1 MIGVIAKRELLDQV
15 SSPKF
20 IFLFLV
26 SSLLVVFSL
35 YTGSAAYISARDEL
49 RSTDQLS
56 RKEVE
61 NRSSYQELAR
71 FGVKVGRAPSPLS
84 AVAAGVS
91 SALGRSA
98 RVVPGQQPDIA
109 PPPLAD
115 QPVVAVLGELDLSVV
130 IKVFLSLFV
139 LLLTYD
145 AIAGEKESGTLKAVL
160 ANPVP
165 RTQLLL
171 GKALGLFGTFLAATA
186 IPAVLGLLVMQAGM
200 HIELTGADWAR
211 LGLVG
216 LAAGLYLL
224 ALFATGLVVSTA
236 TNRSSVAFLVL
247 LLLLVSFT
255 EIIPKAS
262 PMLARQ
268 FRPVPA
274 YAELQSERDRLQ
286 NDNQQANFK
295 AMSSAFALMSTEPAN
310 QAEADARQAK
320 IDSIVGRARDSLS
333 KDLQEKQ
340 GRIEESYRNK
350 QDAMTSLA
358 LTISRFSPSS
368 AMSHAVEVAAGTD
381 FDLHRRWR
389 NELIGY
395 RGSLENW
402 FKEKKVDF
410 GSGAR
415 FAIRINSTT
424 TTKGGSTQSFRVGGP
439 TSDEATLDL
448 ASMPAFKPAP
458 EPLAAA
464 MGRAAPDL
472 VILGL
477 WSVAMLL
484 LAFWKFLRYDVR

>member
-1 MIGVIAKRELLDQV
+1 MIDVIAKRELLDQV

-26 SSLLVVFSL
+26 SALLVVFSL
-35 YTGSAAYISARDEL
+35 YTGSASYISARDEL

-56 RKEVE
+56 HREIE
-61 NRSSYQELAR
+61 NRANYQELAQY
-71 FGVKVGRAPSPLS
+71 GVKVGRTPSPLS

-98 RVVPGQQPDIA
+98 RVTPGQQPDIA

-130 IKVFLSLFV
+130 IRVFLSLFV

-145 AIAGEKESGTLKAVL
+145 AIAGEKETGTLKAVL

-165 RTQLLL
+165 RTRLLL

-186 IPAVLGLLVMQAGM
+186 IPAVLGLLVMQAGFK
-200 HIELTGADWAR
+200 IELSGAEWIR
-211 LGLVG
+211 LVLIGVV
-216 LAAGLYLL
+216 AGLYLL
-224 ALFATGLVVSTA
+224 ALFSMGMFVSTA
-236 TNRSSVAFLVL
+236 TTRSSIAFLIL
-247 LLLLVSFT
+247 LLLLVGFT

-286 NDNQQANFK
+286 SENQRATFK
-295 AMSSAFALMSTEPAN
+295 AMSSAFALMNTPVSN
-310 QAEADARQAK
+310 DAEAAARQAR
-320 IDSIVGRARDSLS
+320 IDSIMSRSRDSLS
-333 KDLQEKQ
+333 RDLREQQ
-340 GRIEESYRNK
+340 ARIEEAYRNK

-358 LTISRFSPSS
+358 LSLARLSPAA
-368 AMSHAVEVAAGTD
+368 AMSHAVEVLAGTD

-389 NELIGY
+389 GELIGY
-395 RGSLENW
+395 RSALEDW
-402 FKEKKVDF
+402 FKSKGVQT
-410 GSGAR
+410 GSGMR
-415 FAIRINSTT
+415 FSVQINNTSGPGGKNQTMRIGAPTSEDAKLDLSTMP
-424 TTKGGSTQSFRVGGP
+424 SFRPQV
-439 TSDEATLDL
+439 
-448 ASMPAFKPAP
+448 
-458 EPLAAA
+458 EPLAGA

-477 WSVAMLL
+477 WSGAMLL
-484 LAFWKFLRYDVR
+484 LAFWKFLKYDVR

>member
-1 MIGVIAKRELLDQV
+1 MIAVIAKRELLDQV

-56 RKEVE
+56 QREVE
-61 NRSSYQELAR
+61 NRANYQELAR

-84 AVAAGVS
+84 AVAGGVS

-98 RVVPGQQPDIA
+98 RIVPGQQPDIA

-130 IKVFLSLFV
+130 IRVFLSLFV

-171 GKALGLFGTFLAATA
+171 GKALGLFGTFLAATL
-186 IPAVLGLLVMQAGM
+186 IPAVIGLLVMQAGF
-200 HIELTGADWAR
+200 HIELHGADWAR
-211 LGLVG
+211 LAVIGV
-216 LAAGLYLL
+216 AAGLYLL
-224 ALFATGLVVSTA
+224 ALFATGLFVSTA
-236 TNRSSVAFLVL
+236 TTRSSVAFLIL

-286 NDNQQANFK
+286 NENQQANFK
-295 AMSSAFALMSTEPAN
+295 AMGAAFQLMQTPTN
-310 QAEADARQAK
+310 TDAEAAARQQK
-320 IDSIVGRARDSLS
+320 IDSIVGRARDSLG

-358 LTISRFSPSS
+358 LTFARFSPSS
-368 AMSHAVEVAAGTD
+368 AMSHAVEVLAGTD

-395 RGSLENW
+395 RGALEDW
-402 FKEKKVDF
+402 FKSKNVQV

-415 FAIRINSTT
+415 FTMQINTTAGPGGKSNTIRF
-424 TTKGGSTQSFRVGGP
+424 GAP
-439 TSDEATLDL
+439 TSEEAKLDL
-448 ASMPAFKPAP
+448 SSMPAFKPAP

-477 WSVAMLL
+477 WSVAMLM
-484 LAFWKFLRYDVR
+484 LAFWKFLKYDVR